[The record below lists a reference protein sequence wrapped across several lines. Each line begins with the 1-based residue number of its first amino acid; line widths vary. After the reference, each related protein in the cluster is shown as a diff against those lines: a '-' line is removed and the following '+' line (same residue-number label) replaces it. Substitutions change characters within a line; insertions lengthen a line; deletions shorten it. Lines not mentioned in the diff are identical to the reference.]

1 VYPTTRAGRGRR
13 EAGRG
18 ERAVTVAVTAPSSR
32 SVLWFRQASEH
43 SQHRRSHP
51 VHLFLLGAGHVGL
64 VTAVGFARLG
74 HRVTVADL
82 DAARIGAANAGRAPI
97 FEPGL
102 TEAIAQ
108 GLSNGLLAFTTELD
122 PPADAA
128 FTFVCVNTPTGPDG
142 PLSTVNVETA
152 IERLLTRVGP
162 EHTIVVRSTLPLD
175 GPGHLAALA
184 SGHPDRP
191 SIVTNPE
198 FMREGQ
204 ALKDFDR
211 PNRVV
216 TGWLEPRDAAAARA
230 VRDLYAPLGAPSLV
244 ADARS
249 VVLIKLGSNVFLG
262 MKISFANE
270 LARVADATG
279 ADIAEV
285 IAGIG
290 LDSRI
295 GAAFLQPGPGIGG
308 SCLPEQ
314 AVAIALETVALDI
327 EAPLLSAVHHSNAV
341 HQRQIVRRLEHLL
354 GGTGS
359 LAGLR
364 IGLLG
369 LSFKA
374 NTDDVRESPA
384 LALAASLRAAGADV
398 LAQDPRAEVRARLA
412 DPLLAVAATPL
423 EAVQDADAVVIATEW
438 VEYARLD
445 WEKVAAAMR
454 GTLVYDTRGVVDVV
468 AAQAAGL
475 RVIRLGRPPIDSEEL
490 AGDAYA
496 APGDNALPVP
506 ETAVSNAS
514 DS

>member
-1 VYPTTRAGRGRR
+1 
-13 EAGRG
+13 
-18 ERAVTVAVTAPSSR
+18 
-32 SVLWFRQASEH
+32 
-43 SQHRRSHP
+43 

-82 DAARIGAANAGRAPI
+82 DAARIAAANDGRAPI

-108 GLSNGLLAFTTELD
+108 GLADGSLAFTTELD

-142 PLSTVNVETA
+142 PLSTTYVEAA
-152 IERLLTRVGP
+152 IERLLRHVGP
-162 EHTIVVRSTLPLD
+162 GHTIVVRSTLPLD
-175 GPGHLAALA
+175 GPARIAALA
-184 SGHPDRP
+184 SGRPDRP

-204 ALKDFDR
+204 ALEDFDR

-216 TGWLEPRDAAAARA
+216 TGWIEPRDAAAAQSLLA
-230 VRDLYAPLGAPSLV
+230 LYAPLGAPSLV

-249 VVLIKLGSNVFLG
+249 VALIKLGSNVYLG

-279 ADIAEV
+279 ADIEEV

-290 LDSRI
+290 LDGRI
-295 GAAFLQPGPGIGG
+295 GTAFMQPGPGVGG

-314 AVAIALETVALDI
+314 AVAIALETVALDV
-327 EAPLLSAVHHSNAV
+327 EAPLLRAVHRSNAV
-341 HQRQIVRRLEHLL
+341 HQREIVNRLERLL

-359 LAGLR
+359 LAGRR

-384 LALAASLRAAGADV
+384 LALAANLRAAGADV
-398 LAQDPRAEVRARLA
+398 LAHDPKAEARARLA
-412 DPLLAVAATPL
+412 DPLLAVARTPL
-423 EAVQDADAVVIATEW
+423 DAVRDADAVIVATEW
-438 VEYARLD
+438 VDYAQLD

-454 GTLVYDTRGVVDVV
+454 GTLVYDTRGVVDVA

-475 RVIRLGRPPIDSEEL
+475 RVVRLGRPA
-490 AGDAYA
+490 AGPDGTARADYRTPADADV
-496 APGDNALPVP
+496 GVPVAEP
-506 ETAVSNAS
+506 ASNAS
-514 DS
+514 ES

>member
-1 VYPTTRAGRGRR
+1 M
-13 EAGRG
+13 
-18 ERAVTVAVTAPSSR
+18 
-32 SVLWFRQASEH
+32 
-43 SQHRRSHP
+43 
-51 VHLFLLGAGHVGL
+51 HLFLLGAGHVGL
-64 VTAVGFARLG
+64 VTAVGFVRLG
-74 HRVTVADL
+74 HQVTVADL
-82 DAARIGAANAGRAPI
+82 DVARIAAANEGRAPI

-102 TEAIAQ
+102 TEAIAA
-108 GLSNGLLAFTTELD
+108 GLIGGTLSFTTELD

-128 FTFVCVNTPTGPDG
+128 YTFVCVNTPTGPAG
-142 PLSTVNVETA
+142 PLSTVHVEAA
-152 IERLLTRVGP
+152 IERLLTRVGA

-175 GPGHLAALA
+175 GPGRLATLAAGFA
-184 SGHPDRP
+184 ERP
-191 SIVTNPE
+191 SIVSNPE

-204 ALKDFDR
+204 ALEDFDR

-230 VRDLYAPLGAPSLV
+230 VLDLYAPLGAPSLV

-249 VVLIKLGSNVFLG
+249 VALIKLGSNVFLG
-262 MKISFANE
+262 MKVSFANE

-290 LDSRI
+290 LDARI
-295 GAAFLQPGPGIGG
+295 GTAFLQPGPGIGG

-314 AVAIALETVALDI
+314 AVAIALETVALDV
-327 EAPLLSAVHHSNAV
+327 EAPLLSAVHRSNAV
-341 HQRQIVRRLEHLL
+341 HQRQIVKRLEHLL
-354 GGTGS
+354 GGSGS
-359 LAGLR
+359 LVGRR

-384 LALAASLRAAGADV
+384 LALAANLRAAGADV
-398 LAQDPRAEVRARLA
+398 LAHDPRAEDRARLA

-423 EAVQDADAVVIATEW
+423 DAVKDADAVVVATEW
-438 VEYARLD
+438 VDYAQLD

-454 GTLVYDTRGVVDVV
+454 GTLVYDTRAVIDVA

-475 RVIRLGRPPIDSEEL
+475 QVVRLGRRDGAEAIE
-490 AGDAYA
+490 GDEDYA
-496 APGDNALPVP
+496 AGGGSPVP
-506 ETAVSNAS
+506 EPAASNAS
-514 DS
+514 ES

>member
-1 VYPTTRAGRGRR
+1 M
-13 EAGRG
+13 
-18 ERAVTVAVTAPSSR
+18 
-32 SVLWFRQASEH
+32 
-43 SQHRRSHP
+43 
-51 VHLFLLGAGHVGL
+51 HLFLLGAGHVGL

-74 HRVTVADL
+74 NRVTVADL
-82 DAARIGAANAGRAPI
+82 DAARIAAANDGRAPI

-102 TEAIAQ
+102 TEAIVE
-108 GLSNGLLAFTTELD
+108 GLASGTLAFTTELD
-122 PPADAA
+122 PPADAD

-142 PLSTVNVETA
+142 PLSTVHVEAA
-152 IERLLTRVGP
+152 IERLLERVGP

-175 GPGHLAALA
+175 GPGRLAILAA
-184 SGHPDRP
+184 GYPDRP

-204 ALKDFDR
+204 ALEDFDR

-216 TGWLEPRDAAAARA
+216 TGWLEPRDAAAAQA
-230 VRDLYAPLGAPSLV
+230 VLDLYARLGAQSLV

-249 VVLIKLGSNVFLG
+249 VALIKLGSNVFLG
-262 MKISFANE
+262 MKVSFANE

-290 LDSRI
+290 LDARI
-295 GAAFLQPGPGIGG
+295 GTAFLQPGPGIGG

-314 AVAIALETVALDI
+314 AVAIALETVALDV
-327 EAPLLSAVHHSNAV
+327 EAPLLSAVHRSNAV
-341 HQRQIVRRLEHLL
+341 HQRQIVQRLEHLL
-354 GGTGS
+354 GGPGS
-359 LAGLR
+359 LAGRR

-384 LALAASLRAAGADV
+384 LALAANLRAAGAEV
-398 LAQDPRAEVRARLA
+398 LAHDPRAERRARLA

-423 EAVQDADAVVIATEW
+423 DAVHDADAVVVATEW
-438 VEYARLD
+438 VDYAQLD
-445 WEKVAAAMR
+445 WKKVAAAMR
-454 GTLVYDTRGVVDVV
+454 GTLVYDTRAVIDVA

-475 RVIRLGRPPIDSEEL
+475 QVVRLGRRDAVTETTDDE
-490 AGDAYA
+490 AYA
-496 APGDNALPVP
+496 AGGASPVP
-506 ETAVSNAS
+506 EPAASNAS
-514 DS
+514 ES

>member
-1 VYPTTRAGRGRR
+1 M
-13 EAGRG
+13 
-18 ERAVTVAVTAPSSR
+18 
-32 SVLWFRQASEH
+32 
-43 SQHRRSHP
+43 
-51 VHLFLLGAGHVGL
+51 HLFLLGAGHVGL

-82 DAARIGAANAGRAPI
+82 DAARIAAANDGRAPI

-102 TEAIAQ
+102 TEAITQ
-108 GLSNGLLAFTTELD
+108 GLANGSLTFTTELD
-122 PPADAA
+122 PPADVA

-142 PLSTVNVETA
+142 PLSTAYVEAA

-175 GPGHLAALA
+175 GPGRLAALA
-184 SGHPDRP
+184 SGRPDRA

-204 ALKDFDR
+204 ALEDFDR

-216 TGWLEPRDAAAARA
+216 TGWLEPRDAAAAQA
-230 VRDLYAPLGAPSLV
+230 VLNIYAPLGAPSLV

-249 VVLIKLGSNVFLG
+249 VALIKLGSNVFLG

-279 ADIAEV
+279 ADIGEV

-290 LDSRI
+290 LDGRI
-295 GAAFLQPGPGIGG
+295 GTAFLQPGPGIGG

-314 AVAIALETVALDI
+314 AVAIALETVALDV
-327 EAPLLSAVHHSNAV
+327 EAPLLSAVHRSNAV
-341 HQRQIVRRLEHLL
+341 HQRQIVHRLERLL

-359 LAGLR
+359 LAGRR

-384 LALAASLRAAGADV
+384 LALAANLRAAGANV
-398 LAQDPRAEVRARLA
+398 LAHDPRAERRARLA

-423 EAVQDADAVVIATEW
+423 DAVLDADAVVVATEW
-438 VEYARLD
+438 IEYAQLD

-454 GTLVYDTRGVVDVV
+454 GNLIYDTRAVVDVE
-468 AAQAAGL
+468 AAHAAGL
-475 RVIRLGRPPIDSEEL
+475 RVVRLGRRDVGPEQLAGAAYAKPDGAEL
-490 AGDAYA
+490 A
-496 APGDNALPVP
+496 VP
-506 ETAVSNAS
+506 EPAASNAS
-514 DS
+514 ES

>member
-1 VYPTTRAGRGRR
+1 MR
-13 EAGRG
+13 
-18 ERAVTVAVTAPSSR
+18 
-32 SVLWFRQASEH
+32 L
-43 SQHRRSHP
+43 

-82 DAARIGAANAGRAPI
+82 DATRIAAANEGRAPI

-102 TEAIAQ
+102 TDALAR
-108 GLSNGLLAFTTELD
+108 GLAGGSLAFTTELD

-142 PLSTVNVETA
+142 PLSTKYVEAA
-152 IERLLTRVGP
+152 IDRLLDRVGP

-175 GPGHLAALA
+175 GPARIAALA
-184 SGHPDRP
+184 AGRPDRP
-191 SIVTNPE
+191 GIVTNPE

-204 ALKDFDR
+204 ALEDFDR

-216 TGWLEPRDAAAARA
+216 TGWLEPRDTAAARA
-230 VRDLYAPLGAPSLV
+230 VLDLYEPLGAPSLA

-249 VVLIKLGSNVFLG
+249 VALIKLGSNVFLG

-279 ADIAEV
+279 ADIEEV

-295 GAAFLQPGPGIGG
+295 GTAFLRPGPGVGG

-327 EAPLLSAVHHSNAV
+327 EAPLLSAIHRANAV
-341 HQRQIVRRLEHLL
+341 HQRQIVARIERLL
-354 GGTGS
+354 GGNGA
-359 LAGLR
+359 LDGRR
-364 IGLLG
+364 IGLFG

-384 LALAASLRAAGADV
+384 LALAANLRAAGADV
-398 LAQDPRAEVRARLA
+398 LAHDPRAEARARQA
-412 DPLLAVAATPL
+412 DPLLDVAATAV
-423 EAVQDADAVVIATEW
+423 EAARDADAVVVATEW
-438 VEYARLD
+438 AEYGQLD
-445 WEKVAAAMR
+445 WAEIAAAMR
-454 GTLVYDTRGVVDVV
+454 GTLVYDTRAVVDVE
-468 AAQAAGL
+468 AAGAAGL
-475 RVIRLGRPPIDSEEL
+475 TVVRLGRP
-490 AGDAYA
+490 
-496 APGDNALPVP
+496 
-506 ETAVSNAS
+506 TAVE
-514 DS
+514 DSIDVRA

>member
-1 VYPTTRAGRGRR
+1 M
-13 EAGRG
+13 
-18 ERAVTVAVTAPSSR
+18 
-32 SVLWFRQASEH
+32 
-43 SQHRRSHP
+43 
-51 VHLFLLGAGHVGL
+51 HLFLLGAGHVGL

-82 DAARIGAANAGRAPI
+82 DAARIAAANEGRAPI

-102 TEAIAQ
+102 TESIAQ
-108 GLSNGLLAFTTELD
+108 GLADGSLAFTTELD

-142 PLSTVNVETA
+142 PLSTAHVEAA

-175 GPGHLAALA
+175 GPARLTALA
-184 SGHPDRP
+184 SGFPDRA

-204 ALKDFDR
+204 ALEDFDR

-216 TGWLEPRDAAAARA
+216 TGWLEPQDTSAAQA
-230 VRDLYAPLGAPSLV
+230 VLELYAPLGAPSLV

-249 VVLIKLGSNVFLG
+249 VALIKLGSNVYLG

-279 ADIAEV
+279 ADIGEV

-290 LDSRI
+290 LDGRI
-295 GAAFLQPGPGIGG
+295 GTAFLQPGPGIGG

-314 AVAIALETVALDI
+314 AVAIALETVSLDV
-327 EAPLLSAVHHSNAV
+327 EAPLLSAVHRSNAV
-341 HQRQIVRRLEHLL
+341 HQRQIVNRLERLL

-359 LAGLR
+359 LAGRR
-364 IGLLG
+364 IALLG
-369 LSFKA
+369 LAFKA

-384 LALAASLRAAGADV
+384 LALAANLRASGAEV
-398 LAQDPRAEVRARLA
+398 LAHDPKAEARARLA
-412 DPLLAVAATPL
+412 DPLLDVAATPHD
-423 EAVQDADAVVIATEW
+423 AARDADAVVVATEW
-438 VEYARLD
+438 VEYAQLD

-454 GTLVYDTRGVVDVV
+454 GTLVYDTRGVVDV
-468 AAQAAGL
+468 AAARAAGL
-475 RVIRLGRPPIDSEEL
+475 WVVRLGRPA
-490 AGDAYA
+490 AGPDGAARAAYRAPADAA
-496 APGDNALPVP
+496 AGVPVAEP
-506 ETAVSNAS
+506 AASNAS
-514 DS
+514 ES

>member
-1 VYPTTRAGRGRR
+1 
-13 EAGRG
+13 
-18 ERAVTVAVTAPSSR
+18 
-32 SVLWFRQASEH
+32 
-43 SQHRRSHP
+43 

-82 DAARIGAANAGRAPI
+82 DAARIAAANDGRAPI

-102 TEAIAQ
+102 TEAIAE
-108 GLSNGLLAFTTELD
+108 GLASGTLAFTTELN
-122 PPADAA
+122 PPADTAY
-128 FTFVCVNTPTGPDG
+128 TFVCVNTPTGPDG
-142 PLSTVNVETA
+142 PLSTVHVEAA

-162 EHTIVVRSTLPLD
+162 DHTIVVRSTLPLN
-175 GPGHLAALA
+175 GPGRLATLAAG
-184 SGHPDRP
+184 SPERP

-204 ALKDFDR
+204 ALEDFDR

-216 TGWLEPRDAAAARA
+216 TGWLAPRDAAAAQA
-230 VRDLYAPLGAPSLV
+230 VLDLYAPLGAPSLV

-249 VVLIKLGSNVFLG
+249 VALIKLGSNVFLG
-262 MKISFANE
+262 MKVSFANE

-290 LDSRI
+290 LDGRI
-295 GAAFLQPGPGIGG
+295 GTAFLQPGPGIGG

-314 AVAIALETVALDI
+314 AVAIALETVALDV
-327 EAPLLSAVHHSNAV
+327 EAPLLSAVHRSNAV
-341 HQRQIVRRLEHLL
+341 HQRQIIQRLEHLL
-354 GGTGS
+354 GGSGS
-359 LAGLR
+359 LAGRR

-384 LALAASLRAAGADV
+384 LALAANLRAAGADV
-398 LAQDPRAEVRARLA
+398 LAHDPRAEDRARLA

-423 EAVQDADAVVIATEW
+423 DAVQDADAVVVATEW
-438 VEYARLD
+438 VDYAQLD

-454 GTLVYDTRGVVDVV
+454 GSLVYDTRAVIDVA

-475 RVIRLGRPPIDSEEL
+475 HVVRLGRRDAVTESTDEAHA
-490 AGDAYA
+490 AGDAS
-496 APGDNALPVP
+496 PVP
-506 ETAVSNAS
+506 EPAASNAS
-514 DS
+514 ES

>member
-1 VYPTTRAGRGRR
+1 
-13 EAGRG
+13 
-18 ERAVTVAVTAPSSR
+18 
-32 SVLWFRQASEH
+32 
-43 SQHRRSHP
+43 

-82 DAARIGAANAGRAPI
+82 DAERIAAANEGRAPI

-108 GLSNGLLAFTTELD
+108 GLADGSLAFTTELD

-142 PLSTVNVETA
+142 PLSTAHVEAA

-175 GPGHLAALA
+175 GPARLTALA
-184 SGHPDRP
+184 SGFPDRA

-204 ALKDFDR
+204 ALEDFDR

-216 TGWLEPRDAAAARA
+216 TGWLEPRDTPAAQA
-230 VRDLYAPLGAPSLV
+230 VLELYAPLGAPSLV

-249 VVLIKLGSNVFLG
+249 VALIKLGSNVYLG

-279 ADIAEV
+279 ADIGEV

-290 LDSRI
+290 LDGRI
-295 GAAFLQPGPGIGG
+295 GTAFLQPGPGIGG

-314 AVAIALETVALDI
+314 AVAIALETVFLDV
-327 EAPLLSAVHHSNAV
+327 EAPLLSAVHRSNAV
-341 HQRQIVRRLEHLL
+341 HQRQIVNRLERLL

-359 LAGLR
+359 LAGRR
-364 IGLLG
+364 IALLG

-384 LALAASLRAAGADV
+384 LALAANLRASGADV
-398 LAQDPRAEVRARLA
+398 LAHDPKAEARARLA
-412 DPLLAVAATPL
+412 DPLLDVAATPL
-423 EAVQDADAVVIATEW
+423 DAVRDADAVVVATEW
-438 VEYARLD
+438 VEYAQLD

-454 GTLVYDTRGVVDVV
+454 GTLVYDTRGVVDV
-468 AAQAAGL
+468 AAARAAGL
-475 RVIRLGRPPIDSEEL
+475 WVVRLGRPT
-490 AGDAYA
+490 AGPDGAARAAYRAPADAA
-496 APGDNALPVP
+496 AGVPVAEP
-506 ETAVSNAS
+506 AASNAS
-514 DS
+514 ES